1 MVQQQVLALAQQ
13 ALRLAP
19 PLHSKQAREQAQG
32 SKLAQVRELVQG
44 SKLAQAPELVREQ
57 DSKPALAQGSK
68 LARAQVPA
76 QQACSSTPSSDI

>member
-32 SKLAQVRELVQG
+32 SKLAQ
-44 SKLAQAPELVREQ
+44 APELAREQ